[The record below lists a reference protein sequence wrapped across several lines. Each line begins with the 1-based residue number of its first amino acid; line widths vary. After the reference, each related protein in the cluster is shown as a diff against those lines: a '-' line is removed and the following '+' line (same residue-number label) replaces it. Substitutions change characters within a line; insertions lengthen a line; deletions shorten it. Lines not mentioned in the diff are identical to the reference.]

1 MANPSVVALSKDY
14 GEDPTSNHHVLR
26 EMAKTRRV
34 LWLNSLATRTPQLGN
49 ARDLGKIRRKLTE
62 FSKGPIEVAP
72 NLWVMTPLVLPFPH
86 SAKAQAANRLALA
99 AMVRW
104 WTSRLSF
111 GAYDLWTFLPTAA
124 PYIGHLG
131 EQFAAYYCVDEW
143 SMFSNV
149 DGGRVV
155 AAEAEL
161 LQKVHCT
168 FAINRELAERK
179 RALCRNTF
187 EAPHGVAYDVFRTAL
202 DPALAIPADIAHLP
216 RPHLGFYGTLQDWVD
231 YELLA
236 HVARAM
242 PHASIILLGQVLAD
256 IGPIANLPNVHVLG
270 QRPHAAL
277 PAYCKSFDVGLIP
290 YRQIE
295 RMAYVNPI
303 KLREYLAAGLPVVT
317 TPLTSAEA
325 YPLDVAIAGTPE
337 AFLASIHAAL
347 AKRDPSAPAT
357 RSRAERSLP
366 MARES
371 WSARV
376 ATVLAQADS
385 VRTR

>member
-1 MANPSVVALSKDY
+1 MRNPSVVALSKDY
-14 GEDPTSNHHVLR
+14 SEDPTSNHHVLR

-34 LWLNSLATRTPQLGN
+34 LWLNSLGTRTPKLGN
-49 ARDLGKIRRKLTE
+49 ARDLGKLRRKLTE
-62 FSKGPIEVAP
+62 FAKGPIEVEP
-72 NLWVMTPLVLPFPH
+72 NLWVMTPLVLPLPH
-86 SAKAQAANRLALA
+86 VPAAQRANRAALA

-104 WTSRLSF
+104 WTHRLSF
-111 GAYDLWTFLPTAA
+111 GAYDLWTFLPTTA
-124 PYIGHLG
+124 PYVGHLG
-131 EQFAAYYCVDEW
+131 ETFSAYYCVDEW
-143 SMFSNV
+143 SLFSNV
-149 DGGRVV
+149 DGAHVAAAERELLGRVD
-155 AAEAEL
+155 A
-161 LQKVHCT
+161 T
-168 FAINRELAERK
+168 FAINSALADNK
-179 RALCRNTF
+179 RAHCPHTF
-187 EAPHGVAYDVFRTAL
+187 EAPHGVAYDVFRAAL
-202 DPALAIPADIAHLP
+202 EPSLATPADIAHVP

-256 IGPIANLPNVHVLG
+256 VGPIANLPNVHILG

-290 YRQIE
+290 YKQIE
-295 RMAYVNPI
+295 RMKYVNPI

-317 TPLTSAEA
+317 TPLTSAAA
-325 YPLDVAIAGTPE
+325 YPLDVTIANTPTLFVSAIA
-337 AFLASIHAAL
+337 AAL
-347 AKRDPSAPAT
+347 DAARQNNA
-357 RSRAERSLP
+357 RSRVERSLP

-385 VRTR
+385 VRSR